1 MSARIAA
8 ERKQSKGGT
17 VEEKKYR
24 YNVPSL
30 YKTMFLATV
39 GDFLS
44 LRDSDEEGA
53 YEQFVGENVNLALIS
68 ALLLTTFIPLYYEEA
83 NKLNVPDDG
92 FTLSVDMGAW
102 SRFVIPVNRH
112 ILHSF
117 FDVTYS
123 IATTSM
129 FLATLSCVYNILMSN
144 EAGNDTRVI
153 IFRKNLGILS
163 RFPYFF
169 FAIGAYAFGFAIGC
183 HFFITPRFQSA
194 LAIKV
199 IICFS
204 LITVFVFVLLF
215 PSHMALYTA
224 FAEEERHPPL
234 DYTTEQLETEVEQ
247 YFTEVQSSGSNNLNL
262 DDFLKYLRKTMTPKG
277 YHVPL
282 TDGTALEASRIFYDQ
297 LARKRGTSAEH
308 LVQLQLLLNKK

>member
-1 MSARIAA
+1 MSARIAV
-8 ERKQSKGGT
+8 ESKPRKGGS

-24 YNVPSL
+24 HN
-30 YKTMFLATV
+30 FLSYFEAMRLASV
-39 GDFLS
+39 GHFLS
-44 LRDSDEEGA
+44 LRDDDENGA
-53 YEQFVGENVNLALIS
+53 YDQFVGENVNLALIS
-68 ALLLTTFIPLYYEEA
+68 ALLVTTFIPLYYEEA
-83 NKLNVPDDG
+83 NKLNIPDDG
-92 FTLSVDMGAW
+92 FTLSVHMGIW
-102 SRFVIPVNRH
+102 DRIVIPVDRH
-112 ILHSF
+112 VLHDY

-123 IATTSM
+123 IAISAM
-129 FLATLSCVYNILMSN
+129 FLSTLACVYFILMAN

-204 LITVFVFVLLF
+204 LVIVFVFVLLF
-215 PSHMALYTA
+215 PSTIALYAA

-234 DYTTEQLETEVEQ
+234 EYSSEQLQTEVEQ